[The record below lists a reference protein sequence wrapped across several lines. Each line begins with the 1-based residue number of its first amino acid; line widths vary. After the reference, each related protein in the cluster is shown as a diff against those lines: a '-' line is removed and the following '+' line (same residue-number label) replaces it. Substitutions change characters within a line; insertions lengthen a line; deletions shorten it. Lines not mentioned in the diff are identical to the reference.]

1 MRYILS
7 LLVVVAVA
15 PLFAQTDKS
24 IKPLPAE
31 VPQGGTKAGT
41 TSAAKATAVT
51 RAVVIGIS
59 DYREPLIPDLRFADR
74 DAEAFANWLRSSEGC
89 ALPDSSIRLLTN
101 TQATTAQMIMAM
113 DWLIEASKPG
123 DRAFIYFSGH
133 GDVERVTKFGLGFLL
148 SHDSPPAVYGAG
160 AFSLQYLQAILST
173 LSENEVQV
181 FMITDACRAGKLAG
195 SDVHGTQV
203 TATRLSQQVGQH
215 LGE

>member
-74 DAEAFANWLRSSEGC
+74 DAEAFAHWLRDPEGC
-89 ALPDSSIRLLTN
+89 ALPDSSIRLL
-101 TQATTAQMIMAM
+101 
-113 DWLIEASKPG
+113 
-123 DRAFIYFSGH
+123 
-133 GDVERVTKFGLGFLL
+133 
-148 SHDSPPAVYGAG
+148 SPTHRPP
-160 AFSLQYLQAILST
+160 
-173 LSENEVQV
+173 
-181 FMITDACRAGKLAG
+181 RP
-195 SDVHGTQV
+195 
-203 TATRLSQQVGQH
+203 R
-215 LGE
+215 